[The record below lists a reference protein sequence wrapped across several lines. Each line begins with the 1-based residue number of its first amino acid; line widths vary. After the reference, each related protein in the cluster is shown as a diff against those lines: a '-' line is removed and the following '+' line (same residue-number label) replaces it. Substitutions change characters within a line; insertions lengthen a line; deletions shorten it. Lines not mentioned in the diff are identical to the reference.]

1 MKTTIDIAD
10 PVLNQ
15 AKKLAA
21 REGTTLRALVEQGL
35 QQVIADRRTH
45 KKQARAFRPVVFH
58 GDGLTPEFENAS
70 WSEILAASY
79 EGRGG

>member
-35 QQVIADRRTH
+35 RTVISERKQQTKTPHRLRL
-45 KKQARAFRPVVFH
+45 VVFK
-58 GDGLTPEFENAS
+58 GNGLQPEFQNAS
-70 WSEILAASY
+70 WAEILEASY
-79 EGRGG
+79 ERDKE